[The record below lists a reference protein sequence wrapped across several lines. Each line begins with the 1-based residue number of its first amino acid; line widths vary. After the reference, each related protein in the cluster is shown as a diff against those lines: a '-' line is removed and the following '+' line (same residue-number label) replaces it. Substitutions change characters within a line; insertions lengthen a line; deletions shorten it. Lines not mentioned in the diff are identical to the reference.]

1 MLDSLARTIHPD
13 TYAVEGQVNMNDL
26 LNTENGRVVR
36 MNAPGMVQV
45 IGHEFV
51 GAQAMPVIEMMKGE
65 ADRRVGVHN
74 MALEADALQST
85 TKAAVNAQ
93 VDAAR
98 QQLKLIARIYAEC
111 GMKRF
116 YQLLLRLM
124 VSHPDKGRVVR
135 LRGQWVQTD
144 PSVWN
149 ANMDVVV
156 NVGLGQGMAEDRIMA
171 LEKVAAFQMQIL
183 STMGPHNPLVTLGQI
198 ATTIA
203 KMIELAGWKDTSQF
217 VNPLPPNFS
226 PPPPPPQPTPEQ
238 ILADVEIKKAQ
249 AGALEAAAKIELDRD
264 RLIAETLLKAV
275 EMEGKYPGLKVDVS
289 AIQNALNRD
298 AMSETAAEGE
308 VKPEP
313 KPAPVI
319 A

>member
-1 MLDSLARTIHPD
+1 
-13 TYAVEGQVNMNDL
+13 
-26 LNTENGRVVR
+26 
-36 MNAPGMVQV
+36 
-45 IGHEFV
+45 
-51 GAQAMPVIEMMKGE
+51 
-65 ADRRVGVHN
+65 
-74 MALEADALQST
+74 
-85 TKAAVNAQ
+85 
-93 VDAAR
+93 
-98 QQLKLIARIYAEC
+98 
-111 GMKRF
+111 
-116 YQLLLRLM
+116 
-124 VSHPDKGRVVR
+124 
-135 LRGQWVQTD
+135 
-144 PSVWN
+144 
-149 ANMDVVV
+149 
-156 NVGLGQGMAEDRIMA
+156 
-171 LEKVAAFQMQIL
+171 
-183 STMGPHNPLVTLGQI
+183 
-198 ATTIA
+198 
-203 KMIELAGWKDTSQF
+203 MIELAGWKDTSQF

-298 AMSETAAEGE
+298 VMSETAAEGE